1 MLVKGREKEKRK
13 HHIQYII
20 FVFLSLSMKECSR
33 GVAGKKKRMEEA
45 HNQTIKLN
53 SGPFHI

>member
-45 HNQTIKLN
+45 HKQTI
-53 SGPFHI
+53 